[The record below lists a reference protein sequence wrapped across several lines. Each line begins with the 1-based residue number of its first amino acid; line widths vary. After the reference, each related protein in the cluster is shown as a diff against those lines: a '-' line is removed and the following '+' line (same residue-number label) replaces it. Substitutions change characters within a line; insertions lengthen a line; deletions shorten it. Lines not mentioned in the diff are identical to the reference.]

1 MKYRKYL
8 LFAIVLN
15 EADSS
20 FLSANQGGTTRNIV
34 PDLCIRRSARC
45 SSFFI
50 LFIERSMNMLFP
62 SKEEVKKL
70 LTNYKTV
77 PVFHETLIDSATP
90 VRLFAG
96 LREKYDNCFILESV
110 DNTEQWGR
118 YSFIGIDPKKE
129 IKIFGD
135 KAEITTDGK
144 TENVECPDPIAL
156 YNSILAEHTSPVF
169 PNKPKLTGGLIGYF
183 GYDTVRSFEKK
194 LTNIPE
200 DDLRMPDSNMFLYD
214 EIVAYDH
221 LSNKAVIIVNINAGE
236 DVDIAY
242 EGAYA
247 KAHEI
252 EKALKNCPA
261 VDSAESSGNGADLEV
276 KSNFTKEEYMAI
288 VEKGKE
294 HIKNGDISQIVLSQ
308 RFEIANPPKPFDV
321 YRMLRSTNSSPYLY
335 FFDHKDYCFAGAS
348 PEMLVSV
355 TDGVVVTKPIA
366 GTMPRGKTEEE
377 DKAYENR
384 LVNDIKER
392 SEHTMLV
399 DLGRN
404 DIGRVCKLGSVN
416 VTDFMRVERY
426 SKVMHLVS
434 DVQGQLADDK
444 TAMDALMSVLPAGTL
459 SGAPKVRAMQLIDE
473 LENKKRGLYGGTV
486 GYLGF
491 SGNIDTCI
499 AIRTVLFKNDKAY
512 VQAGAGIV
520 YDSVAETEYEETKNK
535 ALAVV
540 NAVKEAAKL

>member
-1 MKYRKYL
+1 
-8 LFAIVLN
+8 
-15 EADSS
+15 
-20 FLSANQGGTTRNIV
+20 
-34 PDLCIRRSARC
+34 
-45 SSFFI
+45 
-50 LFIERSMNMLFP
+50 
-62 SKEEVKKL
+62 
-70 LTNYKTV
+70 
-77 PVFHETLIDSATP
+77 
-90 VRLFAG
+90 
-96 LREKYDNCFILESV
+96 
-110 DNTEQWGR
+110 
-118 YSFIGIDPKKE
+118 
-129 IKIFGD
+129 
-135 KAEITTDGK
+135 
-144 TENVECPDPIAL
+144 
-156 YNSILAEHTSPVF
+156 
-169 PNKPKLTGGLIGYF
+169 
-183 GYDTVRSFEKK
+183 
-194 LTNIPE
+194 
-200 DDLRMPDSNMFLYD
+200 
-214 EIVAYDH
+214 
-221 LSNKAVIIVNINAGE
+221 
-236 DVDIAY
+236 
-242 EGAYA
+242 
-247 KAHEI
+247 
-252 EKALKNCPA
+252 
-261 VDSAESSGNGADLEV
+261 
-276 KSNFTKEEYMAI
+276 
-288 VEKGKE
+288 
-294 HIKNGDISQIVLSQ
+294 
-308 RFEIANPPKPFDV
+308 
-321 YRMLRSTNSSPYLY
+321 
-335 FFDHKDYCFAGAS
+335 
-348 PEMLVSV
+348 MLVSV

-491 SGNIDTCI
+491 SGNIDACI

-540 NAVKEAAKL
+540 NAVREAAKL